1 MFKYLKQ
8 VLTPSAFEPELPPEF
23 FQTIHVNAARKGSFV
38 SSSNASTSLPEF
50 DPLVASAFELA
61 EMLNA
66 GVITSVEIVEA
77 YLHQI
82 EQHNRRGRQLQALI
96 SVAPRHELVRIA
108 RRLDDE
114 RSRGK
119 RRGPLHGIPIVL
131 KDNIMTEAGLG
142 MDTTVGSYA
151 FVGCTPK
158 RNATI
163 VDRLIRRG
171 LIILG
176 KANLTEFCGLKN
188 PSMPPGWSAVGGQT
202 QSPYVARHIAK
213 KKLHWELSA
222 PGGSSTGSA
231 VSVAAGFSALAIGT
245 DTLGSMITPAN
256 RAALYAL
263 KPTIGEVPM
272 DGIFTLSKSFD
283 STGGMAKSAKDL
295 VALMD
300 VLLSPSGKDPSFR
313 QRSGSAFKIRTD
325 FTGLRIGF
333 TEPTIWRSW
342 RKSARINADAERF
355 MLQKYDMVVQSLIEM
370 GVDIVYPVPLPSQS
384 SLNHPSQ
391 PDQNSF
397 EPLVY
402 AEFKEC
408 LAEFV
413 RQFRWTKVHSLAE
426 IINFNKEHEE
436 LTLPAAC
443 PHQSDLLAALQSH
456 TSKETLRSLREHL
469 ANAGGRSGLDAV
481 FAAHELDILIAPGDS
496 ALCTIAAAA
505 SYPTAAC
512 PLSALK
518 LNGQPFGLTLT
529 SPPHT
534 DARLLHFLTAYEA
547 TFPPRAIPLPLSSVP
562 LQVSAVDELG
572 VDKGIEAVI
581 LREWDARRWGCSA
594 DALTAWLNRRWKKS
608 GYEVDPETVCEVLR
622 RNGRMAV
629 RGLGEEGFDGKG
641 SSFGSSSNGSSW

>member
-1 MFKYLKQ
+1 MWKSLKAAF
-8 VLTPSAFEPELPPEF
+8 TPSAFEPELPPELL
-23 FQTIHVNAARKGSFV
+23 QTIHVQAARKGS
-38 SSSNASTSLPEF
+38 STSYGSDASVLQSDF

-66 GVITSVEIVEA
+66 GAITSVEIVEA

-82 EQHNRRGRQLQALI
+82 EQHNRRGRQLRALI

-131 KDNIMTEAGLG
+131 KDNIMTDKNLG

-151 FVGCTPK
+151 FVGCIPK
-158 RNATI
+158 KNATI

-176 KANLTEFCGLKN
+176 KSNLTEFCGLKN
-188 PSMPPGWSAVGGQT
+188 PSMPPGWSAVGGQC

-231 VSVAAGFSALAIGT
+231 VSVASGFSALAIGT
-245 DTLGSMITPAN
+245 DTLGSLITPAN
-256 RAALYAL
+256 RAGLYAL

-283 STGGMAKSAKDL
+283 SAGGMAKSAKDL

-300 VLLSPSGKDPSFR
+300 VLLSPTGKETKFGAQKPNY
-313 QRSGSAFKIRTD
+313 KIRSD
-325 FTGLRIGF
+325 FAGLRIGF
-333 TEPTIWRSW
+333 TEPTIWTSW
-342 RKSARINADAERF
+342 RKSGRINADAERF

-370 GVDIVYPVPLPSQS
+370 GVDIVYPVEPPSQS
-384 SLNHPSQ
+384 SLNH
-391 PDQNSF
+391 DGANAF
-397 EPLVY
+397 EPIVY
-402 AEFKEC
+402 SEFKEC
-408 LAEFV
+408 LAEFI
-413 RQFRWTKVHSLAE
+413 RQFKTTKVHSLAE
-426 IINFNKEHEE
+426 IINFNTEHPE
-436 LTLPAAC
+436 LTLPPTC
-443 PHQSDLLAALQSH
+443 PHQNDLLSALQAH
-456 TSKETLRSLREHL
+456 PAKEHL
-469 ANAGGRSGLDAV
+469 NQLRTHLLTAGGRDGLDFV
-481 FAAHELDILIAPGDS
+481 FNTHQLDILIAPGDS
-496 ALCTIAAAA
+496 ALSTLSAAA

-534 DARLLHFLTAYEA
+534 EHTLLHFLTAYEA
-547 TFPPRAIPLPLSSVP
+547 TFPPRALPLPLASVP
-562 LQVSAVDELG
+562 LQSATEP
-572 VDKGIEAVI
+572 GIDAGIVEVI
-581 LREWDARRWGCSA
+581 LRAWDERRWGCSA
-594 DALTAWLNRRWKKS
+594 DALASWLNRRWKKS
-608 GYEVDPETVCEVLR
+608 GYEVSAEMVCEVLR
-622 RNGRMAV
+622 GNGRMAF
-629 RGLGEEGFDGKG
+629 RGMEGEEELSRSVEG
-641 SSFGSSSNGSSW
+641 SSNASSR